1 MFEENSCSVPKQ
13 LELRWST
20 VFVFGLSLKEKHQR
34 FRKKRE
40 KKNELKKVRLKCMNY
55 RKGWKREDYPA

>member
-20 VFVFGLSLKEKHQR
+20 VFVFGLSPKEKHQR

-40 KKNELKKVRLKCMNY
+40 KKNELKKSEAEMYELQ
-55 RKGWKREDYPA
+55 KRMET

>member
-40 KKNELKKVRLKCMNY
+40 KKNELKKSEAEMYELQ
-55 RKGWKREDYPA
+55 KRMET